1 MKVETY
7 NGRLQPVSC
16 YIKGCEVEMGAAWIH
31 GMNDKNPITQIQKKL
46 RLATFATDYDN
57 QVVYSYAT
65 GGEYSE
71 DKIAEAWQEHEMV
84 GSTRW

>member
-1 MKVETY
+1 
-7 NGRLQPVSC
+7 
-16 YIKGCEVEMGAAWIH
+16 MGAAWIH

-84 GSTRW
+84 GRRNKWTFTPFSWSKIIRIVIYIKMLM